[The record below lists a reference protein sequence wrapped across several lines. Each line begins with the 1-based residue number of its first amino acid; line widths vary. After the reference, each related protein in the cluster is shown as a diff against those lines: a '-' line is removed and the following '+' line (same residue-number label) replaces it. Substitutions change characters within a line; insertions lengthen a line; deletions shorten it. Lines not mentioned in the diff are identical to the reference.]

1 MDSRSASNSATPP
14 TAGSPES
21 AKKSARRKSTVQPMP
36 RAQKPKGELL
46 TVEEKKANHIASEQK
61 RRQAIREGFER
72 ITKIVPNLDKS
83 QGRSEAIVLNKT
95 VAFLKN
101 LIAEGKEL
109 ELRCNELQIVTP
121 PPAGMS
127 KEKVK
132 KEESPV

>member
-1 MDSRSASNSATPP
+1 MS
-14 TAGSPES
+14 GSPEGP
-21 AKKSARRKSTVQPMP
+21 KKQRRRSTVQPMP

-95 VAFLKN
+95 VGFLKS

-109 ELRCNELQIVTP
+109 ELRCNELHIVTP
-121 PPAGMS
+121 PPAGLS
-127 KEKVK
+127 KDTSVK